1 MKSLRIVFMGTPDFA
16 VASLDALYNSS
27 HQVVGVITAPDRPA
41 GRGKKIHASPV
52 KEYADKQQL
61 PLLQPTLLK
70 EDTFLTELKNQKA
83 DIFVVVAFRMLPK
96 QVWEIPP
103 MGTFNLHASL
113 LPMYRGAAPIHWAVI
128 NGEQTTGVTT
138 FFIDEKI
145 DTGAILLQEKTTISK
160 TESTG
165 ELYIRLQAL
174 GSKLVVKTVDQ
185 LALGTLSSQKQKESH
200 RLPVA
205 PKLTKENTR
214 IDWSASAETIFNFI
228 RGLSPYPSAWTTLHI
243 NEQAHFLKIH
253 ASTFKLAS
261 HNYTNGT
268 VSIEDNQFKVWTF
281 DGYILVNELQLAG
294 KKKMAAKDL
303 LNGFK
308 IAEGSILR

>member
-70 EDTFLTELKNQKA
+70 EQTFLTELKNLKA
-83 DIFVVVAFRMLPK
+83 DIYVVVAFRMLPK

-138 FFIDEKI
+138 FFIDKKI

-200 RLPVA
+200 RLSVA

-243 NEQAHFLKIH
+243 NEQAYFLKIY

-268 VSIEDNQFKVWTF
+268 VGIEDNQFKVWTF